1 MVRGHEKLPAVARI
15 KTEEDDRRHMGIY
28 TCPMSMSAEAMGAK
42 TEGETLLARVDALL
56 EAALDCMVEG
66 DAAGAVERFEQVLA
80 VDPRHPE
87 ARHGLVRALED
98 AGRGDDALRVTEQLI
113 AEEPEDVLAVTRLS
127 MLYQHKGMIAEA
139 EAAAARAKILGW
151 KQELRSGVAPKTTL

>member
-1 MVRGHEKLPAVARI
+1 MACARA
-15 KTEEDDRRHMGIY
+15 IY
-28 TCPMSMSAEAMGAK
+28 TCPMSLSAEAKGAQMQS
-42 TEGETLLARVDALL
+42 ETQLARMDALL
-56 EAALDCMVEG
+56 EAALDCMEEG
-66 DAAGAVERFEQVLA
+66 DAAGAVARFERMLA
-80 VDPRHPE
+80 IDPKHPE

-98 AGRGDDALRVTEQLI
+98 AGRGDDALRVIEQLI

-151 KQELRSGVAPKTTL
+151 KQELRSGVAPKTTF